1 MGRAYSGVL
10 AASAGTA
17 TVRSVGRINL
27 ANRQR
32 IGFPPGMT
40 DSIAFEFPFVEEL
53 PKREKSKLRKVWDEL
68 EALRQVSAEKG
79 QLLPVQFVSE
89 LASVSRQRVHE
100 LMTEGRL
107 ERVEVNGRPF
117 VTESSLLAWVKTER
131 KTGRPPKVPR
141 NDREAAAAAWRYGK
155 AVAAEVLK
163 KS

>member
-1 MGRAYSGVL
+1 
-10 AASAGTA
+10 
-17 TVRSVGRINL
+17 
-27 ANRQR
+27 
-32 IGFPPGMT
+32 MT

-131 KTGRPPKVPR
+131 KAGRPPKTPEGTV
-141 NDREAAAAAWRYGK
+141 DAAKRAVRY
-155 AVAAEVLK
+155 AVGALK
-163 KS
+163 ESRK

>member
-1 MGRAYSGVL
+1 
-10 AASAGTA
+10 
-17 TVRSVGRINL
+17 
-27 ANRQR
+27 
-32 IGFPPGMT
+32 MT